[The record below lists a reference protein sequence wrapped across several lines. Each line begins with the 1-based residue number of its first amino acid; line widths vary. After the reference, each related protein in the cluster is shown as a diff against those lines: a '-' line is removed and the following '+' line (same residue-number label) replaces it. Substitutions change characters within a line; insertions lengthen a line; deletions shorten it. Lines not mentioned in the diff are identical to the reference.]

1 MMRNHYIKVG
11 FILAVIAYCVW
22 QIYPPEKKIRKGL
35 DLQGGVHIVLEV
47 EQPPAEE
54 KSMSD
59 VTQRA
64 LEIIRNR
71 VDGLGVSEPVIQ
83 KEGTNR
89 IIVDLPGVKDT
100 QRAVEIIGKTAL
112 LEFRLVEEDSK
123 KLSDVLKGDSDVL
136 KDYEVLYMQRK
147 DERGIT
153 RETSPILVK
162 RQPELTGAG
171 LVDAFVGYGA
181 SGFPEVNFVLNKE
194 GAATFAAVT
203 GENIGRRLAIVLDG
217 VVKSAP
223 VIRDRIPDGRGQI
236 SGDFTMEEAKELA
249 VVLRAGALP
258 AKVNIIYQQIVGPT
272 LGKEYIEKS
281 LRAALYGVIVVVAFM
296 IVYYYA
302 FGFLADLAMA
312 INLLILLAFMALF
325 KGVLTLP
332 GIAGIALTC
341 GMAVDANILIFERI
355 REELRS
361 GKSAKS
367 AIESG
372 YHRAWSA
379 ILDSNITT
387 IITGAILF
395 FLGEGS
401 VKGFGLTL
409 SIGII
414 ANLFTA
420 VFATK
425 AIVDFVVANRRIE
438 TLRI

>member
-361 GKSAKS
+361 GKSVKS

-387 IITGAILF
+387 IITGTILF

-401 VKGFGLTL
+401 VRVL
-409 SIGII
+409 
-414 ANLFTA
+414 
-420 VFATK
+420 
-425 AIVDFVVANRRIE
+425 
-438 TLRI
+438 

>member
-1 MMRNHYIKVG
+1 MMRNHYIKIG
-11 FILAVIAYCVW
+11 FIIAVIAYCVW
-22 QIYPPEKKIRKGL
+22 QIYPPEKKIKRGL

-47 EQPPAEE
+47 QQPPEGE

-71 VDGLGVSEPVIQ
+71 VDGLGVSEPVIY

-89 IIVDLPGVKDT
+89 IIVDLPGVKDAE
-100 QRAVEIIGKTAL
+100 RAIEIIGKTAL
-112 LEFRLVEEDSK
+112 LEFRLVEDEPQ
-123 KLSDVLKGDSDVL
+123 KLSEALKGDSEIL
-136 KDYEVLYMQRK
+136 KDFEVLYMYKK
-147 DERGIT
+147 DERGKL
-153 RETSPILVK
+153 RETNPVLVK

-171 LVDAFVGYGA
+171 LSDAFVGYGP

-194 GAATFAAVT
+194 GAEKFAKVT
-203 GENIGRRLAIVLDG
+203 GENINRRLAIVLDG

-236 SGDFTMEEAKELA
+236 SGDFTMDEAKELA

-258 AKVNIIYQQIVGPT
+258 AEVKIIYQQIVGPT

-281 LRAALYGVIVVVAFM
+281 LKASLYGVIVVVIFM
-296 IVYYYA
+296 ILYYYA

-312 INLLILLAFMALF
+312 INLLILLAFMAMF

-355 REELRS
+355 REELRQ
-361 GKSAKS
+361 GKSPKT
-367 AIESG
+367 AIDAG

-401 VKGFGLTL
+401 IKGFGLTL

-425 AIVDFVVANRRIE
+425 AIVEFVVANRRLE
-438 TLRI
+438 KLRI

>member
-1 MMRNHYIKVG
+1 MMRKHYIKVG
-11 FILAVIAYCVW
+11 FIVAVIAYCIW
-22 QIYPPEKKIRKGL
+22 QIYPLDKKIKRGL

-47 EQPPAEE
+47 EQPPEGE

-83 KEGTNR
+83 KEGVNR
-89 IIVDLPGVKDT
+89 IIVDLPGIKDT
-100 QRAVEIIGKTAL
+100 QRAIDIIGKTAL
-112 LEFRLVEEDSK
+112 LEFRLVEEDSR
-123 KLSDVLKGDSDVL
+123 KLTDALKGESEIL
-136 KDYEVLYMQRK
+136 RDYEVLYMHQK

-171 LVDAFVGYGA
+171 LSDAFVGYGN

-194 GAATFAAVT
+194 GAGKFATVT

-236 SGDFTMEEAKELA
+236 SGDFTMTEAKEL
-249 VVLRAGALP
+249 VIVLRAGALP

-272 LGKEYIEKS
+272 LGREYIEKS
-281 LRAALYGVIVVVAFM
+281 LKAALYGIIVVVIFM
-296 IVYYYA
+296 IVYYYI
-302 FGFLADLAMA
+302 FGLLADLAMA
-312 INLLILLAFMALF
+312 INLLILLSFMAMF

-355 REELRS
+355 REELRQ
-361 GKSAKS
+361 GKSAKA

-387 IITGAILF
+387 IITGSILF

-409 SIGII
+409 SVGII

-425 AIVDFVVANRRIE
+425 AIVDFIVANRSLEKIRI
-438 TLRI
+438 

>member
-1 MMRNHYIKVG
+1 MMRNHYIKMI
-11 FILAVIAYCVW
+11 FIIAVIGYCIW
-22 QIYPPEKKIRKGL
+22 QIYPPEKKIKKGL
-35 DLQGGVHIVLEV
+35 DLQGGIHIVLEV
-47 EQPPAEE
+47 EQPPE
-54 KSMSD
+54 KDRTMSD

-83 KEGTNR
+83 REGINR
-89 IIVDLPGVKDT
+89 IIVDLPGVKETEKAID
-100 QRAVEIIGKTAL
+100 IIGKTAL
-112 LEFRLVEEDSK
+112 LEFRLVEEDQK
-123 KLSDVLKGDSDVL
+123 KLSDALKGESSIL
-136 KDYEVLYMQRK
+136 TDYEILYMREK

-153 RETSPILVK
+153 RETSPFLVK

-171 LVDAFVGYGA
+171 LSDAYVGYGH

-194 GAATFAAVT
+194 GAQKFAAVT

-217 VVKSAP
+217 TVKSAP

-258 AKVNIIYQQIVGPT
+258 AKVNIIYQQVVGPT

-281 LRAALYGVIVVVAFM
+281 LRASLYGLILVVVFM
-296 IVYYYA
+296 VIYYYA
-302 FGFLADLAMA
+302 FGLLADFAMA
-312 INLLILLAFMALF
+312 MNLLILLAFMALF

-355 REELRS
+355 REESRS
-361 GKSAKS
+361 GKSAKAS
-367 AIESG
+367 IEAG

-409 SIGII
+409 SIGIM

-420 VFATK
+420 VFVTK
-425 AIVDFVVANRRIE
+425 AVVDFIVANRPVER
-438 TLRI
+438 LRI